1 MKNNDII
8 SLTVYNGVHS
18 LALYL
23 NGYQVCG
30 SKIWDPEK
38 SYNFGIPT
46 EDLIAA
52 LSCDFNITLKE
63 DQK

>member
-1 MKNNDII
+1 MDV
-8 SLTVYNGVHS
+8 LV
-18 LALYL
+18 
-23 NGYQVCG
+23 
-30 SKIWDPEK
+30 
-38 SYNFGIPT
+38 FGCFERETWHLKTPT